1 MSIQRA
7 MFVFLLFLYY
17 FFLSD
22 PTDVLNKVPN
32 KLEVERLL
40 YDLRARWHI
49 IGDALEVDSGTLDGL
64 QKNPESND
72 FKLAEVIKTWIDT
85 GRPSVTWET
94 LIKAIDERPV
104 NHKRIANEI
113 RDHLGIPH

>member
-1 MSIQRA
+1 MEVQK
-7 MFVFLLFLYY
+7 LLH
-17 FFLSD
+17 
-22 PTDVLNKVPN
+22 
-32 KLEVERLL
+32 
-40 YDLRARWHI
+40 DLRARWDT
-49 IGDALEVDSGTLDGL
+49 IGDALEVDSGTLESL
-64 QKNPESND
+64 QGNPKSDD
-72 FKLAEVIKTWIDT
+72 FKLGEVIKTWIDT

>member
-1 MSIQRA
+1 

-22 PTDVLNKVPN
+22 PTDVLKKVPN

-40 YDLRARWHI
+40 FDLRARWNT
-49 IGDALEVDSGTLDGL
+49 IGNALEVDSGTLDGL
-64 QKNPESND
+64 KISNQPND
-72 FKLAEVIKTWIDT
+72 LKLAEVIKTWIDT

-94 LIKAIDERPV
+94 LIKAIEEPPV

-113 RDHLGIPH
+113 RVHLGIPH